1 MEGFRN
7 LCDESARSPAF
18 RQEARHGSIGV
29 VDPRLPA
36 TDPKCGV
43 RTRAAVIDV
52 NQDAESAER
61 TVKFLTDLGVS
72 GSTRS
77 SEVREFGRAKELL
90 GQESSLSGLCGYCW
104 SGKLAVAPDGK
115 VFTCVMARDWPVGD
129 VPSQSLGE
137 ILHGGELAR
146 IRREIHETVWL
157 PATADKERCPQTC
170 GPDLACPCDP
180 PALSQVLR
188 PHAPEVTDMAR
199 SEDEPQSNPVPPYG
213 PPVHD
218 AIGHQQ
224 ERVKAVAEAARKA
237 LYGVVFTPP
246 SGAVRRGE
254 GLAASV
260 PSAAPYPCSPTRPAS
275 SPSTPPP
282 APAIHG
288 PARSS
293 PRHGALATSSTQ
305 PWSAPTSSRRS
316 APTPPLP
323 AESRVRVRAG
333 DSARRECALVI
344 PGQRRPVARMTRNCP
359 PPAAVRND
367 DPPPAPSTRS

>member
-1 MEGFRN
+1 MERMEGFRN
-7 LCDESARSPAF
+7 LCAESARSPAF
-18 RQEARHGSIGV
+18 HQEARHGSIGV
-29 VDPRLPA
+29 VDPRRPA

-170 GPDLACPCDP
+170 GPDLVCPCDP
-180 PALSQVLR
+180 LLCPKCC
-188 PHAPEVTDMAR
+188 
-199 SEDEPQSNPVPPYG
+199 G
-213 PPVHD
+213 
-218 AIGHQQ
+218 
-224 ERVKAVAEAARKA
+224 
-237 LYGVVFTPP
+237 
-246 SGAVRRGE
+246 
-254 GLAASV
+254 
-260 PSAAPYPCSPTRPAS
+260 PTRL
-275 SPSTPPP
+275 
-282 APAIHG
+282 
-288 PARSS
+288 R
-293 PRHGALATSSTQ
+293 
-305 PWSAPTSSRRS
+305 
-316 APTPPLP
+316 
-323 AESRVRVRAG
+323 
-333 DSARRECALVI
+333 
-344 PGQRRPVARMTRNCP
+344 
-359 PPAAVRND
+359 
-367 DPPPAPSTRS
+367 